1 MQHLKDES
9 KTSFEAVESKM
20 KRSLEDLYTIKA
32 LLKGKNKSPENH
44 QIEQLQ
50 LDCSKYQAEANEY
63 KNKLKEANEK
73 LEMLQSKVNHLKRVE
88 ENVKRH
94 ELDYASWKVKL
105 DTAKQENEGL
115 ESTVRQLTEK
125 LEEES
130 NKTARLESILTA
142 KEQELDDTR
151 QNALGKE
158 QELKV
163 CEENRKFL
171 QEMLDEKEKA
181 LEDYVTEKISE
192 IENLQDII
200 DKLQEENTSL
210 EKKFCELDVSSKT
223 KNKNKSRIPIRSSS
237 TSTHNSSS
245 EITDDVLQRM
255 KRDLLLYQEKL
266 AEMTTQNKDL
276 IQALDRSKEYTE
288 LLKRNLNDIRE
299 ESEERHRRM
308 TLYREEL
315 STLKRKMQFK

>member
-105 DTAKQENEGL
+105 DTAK
-115 ESTVRQLTEK
+115 
-125 LEEES
+125 
-130 NKTARLESILTA
+130 
-142 KEQELDDTR
+142 
-151 QNALGKE
+151 
-158 QELKV
+158 
-163 CEENRKFL
+163 
-171 QEMLDEKEKA
+171 
-181 LEDYVTEKISE
+181 
-192 IENLQDII
+192 
-200 DKLQEENTSL
+200 
-210 EKKFCELDVSSKT
+210 
-223 KNKNKSRIPIRSSS
+223 
-237 TSTHNSSS
+237 
-245 EITDDVLQRM
+245 
-255 KRDLLLYQEKL
+255 
-266 AEMTTQNKDL
+266 
-276 IQALDRSKEYTE
+276 
-288 LLKRNLNDIRE
+288 
-299 ESEERHRRM
+299 
-308 TLYREEL
+308 
-315 STLKRKMQFK
+315 